1 MAILEQDSSE
11 ETLASRPSLPLLSRL
26 RWTHILAISI
36 FWFALNFHWSALGL
50 IILPSQVLKIAGEL
64 HKGQVLAAVLVP
76 GAFIAVV
83 ANPLFGL
90 LSDRTGGWLARWGRR
105 KPYILVG
112 TLVNVL
118 ALLGMAFAWDV
129 STLMITYVL
138 VQLANNAATA
148 PFHALLPD
156 LVPEEQRGLAS
167 GVMGVLNIA
176 GSIAG
181 VAVAAL
187 FVDASRSLAAYQHGL
202 LLAYGVVI
210 AVLLCF
216 MAITLLAVDE
226 RRGLAGLEEREVRRE
241 EAKSHTWLTR
251 SALYN
256 TVGIALVVVIAW
268 SAAVAWNRFG
278 VMNVQISGEIQQG
291 ILMLLLS
298 LAVLRLFGFHPRR
311 NPDFAWVLVTRL
323 AMMMGIYTI
332 QTFLQYYMRDVM
344 GVANPE
350 QETTRFIIIAALASL
365 PGALLAGWLS
375 DRIGRK
381 RVIYLSG
388 GLLALLG
395 LVIVVTHLF
404 TRSLPLVF
412 LAGALFGIG
421 GGAYQSVDWA
431 LVADVLPSRKEFAKD
446 MGVWNLSLSL
456 PQVLAPVIGGPL
468 IDTFVQR
475 GAPMIGFQLLFMMA
489 VVYCLFATIA
499 VRFIRR

>member
-1 MAILEQDSSE
+1 
-11 ETLASRPSLPLLSRL
+11 
-26 RWTHILAISI
+26 
-36 FWFALNFHWSALGL
+36 
-50 IILPSQVLKIAGEL
+50 
-64 HKGQVLAAVLVP
+64 
-76 GAFIAVV
+76 
-83 ANPLFGL
+83 
-90 LSDRTGGWLARWGRR
+90 
-105 KPYILVG
+105 
-112 TLVNVL
+112 
-118 ALLGMAFAWDV
+118 
-129 STLMITYVL
+129 
-138 VQLANNAATA
+138 
-148 PFHALLPD
+148 
-156 LVPEEQRGLAS
+156 
-167 GVMGVLNIA
+167 
-176 GSIAG
+176 
-181 VAVAAL
+181 
-187 FVDASRSLAAYQHGL
+187 
-202 LLAYGVVI
+202 
-210 AVLLCF
+210 
-216 MAITLLAVDE
+216 
-226 RRGLAGLEEREVRRE
+226 VRRE